1 MRKFDFKEIEFEEV
15 NCLFCKDKMEKEVLF
30 KVPDRVNRL
39 PGRFNLVRC
48 KNCGLVFQDP
58 RPKEEYIKYYY
69 PDEAG
74 YFQPPRKRKNKYLQW
89 LGKKIRINFYNYE
102 NLGKK
107 NLILKVLLFPLYFYF
122 FRHQTIPHY
131 VKSGRLL
138 EIGCSHGAIL
148 EKLKN
153 CGWEVIGIELNE
165 RAGKYGIDHRGLDIR
180 IGSILDYEFPEHSFD
195 AVIMSMVLEHLY
207 HPEKAIGEILKWL
220 KPKGQFIFSIPY
232 RGGFEFKVF
241 RNYAY
246 GLQLPCHLYFFN
258 KNHIRRLLS
267 PYYGKIKFVFHHF
280 DRDVVASAH
289 YMYQNTGDL
298 FWRAIAYNRFLRFC
312 FIKPFVFLLSLLGL
326 TSRITVKA
334 VKR

>member
-1 MRKFDFKEIEFEEV
+1 MRHFDLNDIESEEV
-15 NCLFCKDKMEKEVLF
+15 DCLFCKGKSEKELLF
-30 KVPDRVNRL
+30 TVPDRVNRL
-39 PGRFNLVRC
+39 PGKFNLVKC
-48 KNCGLVFQDP
+48 KNCELAFQDP

-74 YFQPPRKRKNKYLQW
+74 YFQPPRKKKNKYLQW
-89 LGKKIRINFYNYE
+89 TGKNIRTNFYNYE

-122 FRHQTIPHY
+122 FRHQTLPHY
-131 VKSGRLL
+131 VKNGRLL

-148 EKLKN
+148 EKLRN
-153 CGWEVIGIELNE
+153 RGWEIVGIEPNE
-165 RAGKYGIDHRGLDIR
+165 KAAKYGIENRGLDIK
-180 IGSILDYEFPEHSFD
+180 IGSILDYQFPEHSFD
-195 AVIMSMVLEHLY
+195 VVIMSMVLEHLY
-207 HPEKAIGEILKWL
+207 HPDSAIKKISKWL
-220 KPKGQFIFSIPY
+220 KPDGQLLLSIPY
-232 RGGFEFKVF
+232 FEGFEFKVF

-258 KNHIRRLLS
+258 KSHIRRLLS
-267 PYYGKIKFVFHHF
+267 PCYGKIKFIFHHF

-289 YMYQNTGDL
+289 YKYQNTGDL
-298 FWRAIAYNRFLRFC
+298 FCKTIAYNRFLRLC

-326 TSRITVKA
+326 TSRMTVKA